1 MISATHNYEIV
12 WYILHKIQFG
22 CLELL
27 FSIRFKERYKKLNR
41 EKKLNSFQSGMSKTK
56 IKNSQFDSYS
66 RLGNVQLHYWQKSD
80 CYIKSSA
87 GWLGKVAI
95 VWWLWMSWVEMLLF
109 AVNMFHLSATFQLLM
124 LHMDCLWQLNW
135 LRPCLLSLAHYLSPY
150 QFLV

>member
-66 RLGNVQLHYWQKSD
+66 RLGAVQLHCWQNRD

-87 GWLGKVAI
+87 GWLGKIAI
-95 VWWLWMSWVEMLLF
+95 VWWLWMSVSGNAVVCSQHVPFKCHFPVVNASYGLF
-109 AVNMFHLSATFQLLM
+109 MAT
-124 LHMDCLWQLNW
+124 
-135 LRPCLLSLAHYLSPY
+135 
-150 QFLV
+150 